1 MSISAKEQAKA
12 QGQEDTREPDVDVRQ
27 NDSKFWSGI
36 QPRYMS
42 VDQEKRSQYDLEDV
56 GKPEAVK
63 GNRLLRSKP
72 EGASRYQQPGGPGEE
87 RLPPGD
93 A

>member
-42 VDQEKRSQYDLEDV
+42 VDQEKRC
-56 GKPEAVK
+56 
-63 GNRLLRSKP
+63 
-72 EGASRYQQPGGPGEE
+72 
-87 RLPPGD
+87 
-93 A
+93 

>member
-1 MSISAKEQAKA
+1 MSISAKELAKS
-12 QGQEDTREPDVDVRQ
+12 QGQEDTREPDVDVGPG
-27 NDSKFWSGI
+27 DSKPWSGI

-42 VDQEKRSQYDLEDV
+42 VDQEKASQYDLGDV
-56 GKPEAVK
+56 AKPETLK

-72 EGASRYQQPGGPGEE
+72 EGASQYQRPRGSGEGIV
-87 RLPPGD
+87 PPGD